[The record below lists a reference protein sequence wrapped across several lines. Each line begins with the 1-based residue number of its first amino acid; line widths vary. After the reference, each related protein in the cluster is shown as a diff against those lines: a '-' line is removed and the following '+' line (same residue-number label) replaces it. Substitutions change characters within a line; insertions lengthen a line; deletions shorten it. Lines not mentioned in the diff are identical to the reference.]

1 MEGSPRPDFRQS
13 RVRLP
18 PEAFAIAS
26 GPDLPP
32 RDLIKKSV
40 WASIVSFPDDVSIR
54 TSDDHGTDL
63 EAMHE
68 LWGSWIE
75 SCGSD
80 QDPVSYFMLD
90 SADEFQASMFNSLCG
105 FYRIASDSLRAAIE
119 KATVGVYF
127 QLCALEQWKPEVSLE
142 VKFGSACDGL
152 SGHSSIRPLS
162 EYLKSKI
169 GSAIFEK
176 KTLSDPGG
184 WARRLY
190 SRLSEFAHA
199 KGGKTSA
206 AMWEG
211 SNGPIYVSK
220 SFGETYALY
229 LDTMALS
236 FALVKLARPSFI
248 LPGAAKNL
256 LANPPDVRPSKV
268 SVYTFEFLYKLPRNS
283 LLKS

>member
-162 EYLKSKI
+162 EYLK
-169 GSAIFEK
+169 
-176 KTLSDPGG
+176 
-184 WARRLY
+184 
-190 SRLSEFAHA
+190 
-199 KGGKTSA
+199 
-206 AMWEG
+206 
-211 SNGPIYVSK
+211 
-220 SFGETYALY
+220 
-229 LDTMALS
+229 
-236 FALVKLARPSFI
+236 LARPSFI